1 MKFEDIDIN
10 KITIE
15 KSIKNSFD
23 IKLNN
28 KNIEFWTPEL
38 YVPFGFETK
47 FNSFFINLKIPTDT
61 EYTKLFQYFIE
72 SIESK
77 LKDILEISNQELNSQ
92 LRYTDGNTILYTK
105 VYEKYKKI
113 ITNVKN
119 KSNEPLTIYNIDKD
133 SYIKAN
139 LYVDKLWC
147 INDIYHYKF
156 KLKDIIL
163 V

>member
-1 MKFEDIDIN
+1 MKFEDIDI
-10 KITIE
+10 KTITIE

-28 KNIEFWTPEL
+28 KHIEFWTPEL
-38 YVPFGFETK
+38 HVPFGLENK
-47 FNSFFINLKIPTDT
+47 FNNYFINLEITDNV
-61 EYTKLFQYFIE
+61 YSKLFEYFIE
-72 SIESK
+72 TFESK
-77 LKDILEISNQELNSQ
+77 LIEILDISKEELNSQ

-113 ITNVKN
+113 ITNVKT
-119 KSNEPLTIYNIDKD
+119 KSNENMTIYNIDKD
-133 SYIKAN
+133 SYITAN
-139 LYVDKLWC
+139 LYVDKLWY
-147 INDIYHYKF
+147 INDIYYYKF